1 MASDG
6 TEPVV
11 TVTGDQ
17 RRVSEAERQHL
28 ARQGRNAD
36 RQALFGR
43 IRALYDADVTIRE
56 IAQKLGLGLRR
67 VQRWVRLIELP
78 ARNVM
83 APKPST
89 PAYYGAYLGRRWAE
103 SVTAVKSLLAEI
115 CQRGYAG
122 SHSHLAR
129 FLAPWRKAI
138 PSTAMVSASSYSPPE
153 NEAAIPP
160 PMAALDPMT
169 GRKISSLT
177 AASRHA
183 AFREEIATGYRRSS
197 ERHPG
202 TLEQW
207 PGRGPDQ
214 RG

>member
-1 MASDG
+1 
-6 TEPVV
+6 
-11 TVTGDQ
+11 
-17 RRVSEAERQHL
+17 
-28 ARQGRNAD
+28 
-36 RQALFGR
+36 
-43 IRALYDADVTIRE
+43 VTIKE

-89 PAYYGAYLGRRWAE
+89 PAYYGAYLARRWAE
-103 SVTAVKSLLAEI
+103 GVTAVKSLLAEI

-138 PSTAMVSASSYSPPE
+138 PSTAMVSASSYAPAE

-160 PMAALDPMT
+160 PMA
-169 GRKISSLT
+169 
-177 AASRHA
+177 
-183 AFREEIATGYRRSS
+183 
-197 ERHPG
+197 
-202 TLEQW
+202 TL
-207 PGRGPDQ
+207 GPDDRPQ
-214 RG
+214 DLLTHRCGALCQTTRRDDAPADRQC